1 MKIGY
6 LPYHVKY
13 KGELSKTSFRVQSP
27 TNEPLGEKR
36 YFLTASYDGHVRSF
50 DYSQKLINSTQVHHA
65 PITSFCVVSTPIES
79 NADSVLLAT
88 SSHDLSAHLTKFT
101 PSSSDFQSIASL
113 HLHTAP
119 LSSISASHTGT
130 HLLTSS
136 WDTLVGVW
144 DTTIPTADEVP
155 LNEINADRKKRRKVS
170 DESEKAVRKAPVSV
184 LKGHTARVSKVV
196 FGKDETKVAY
206 SCGFDSTVR
215 MWDVENGFCT
225 NTIVSVCS

>member
-1 MKIGY
+1 M
-6 LPYHVKY
+6 
-13 KGELSKTSFRVQSP
+13 
-27 TNEPLGEKR
+27 
-36 YFLTASYDGHVRSF
+36 
-50 DYSQKLINSTQVHHA
+50 
-65 PITSFCVVSTPIES
+65 
-79 NADSVLLAT
+79 DSVLLAT
-88 SSHDLSAHLTKFT
+88 SSHDLSAQLTKFT
-101 PSSSDFQSIASL
+101 PSSSDSRSIASL

-144 DTTIPTADEVP
+144 DTTIPTANEVP
-155 LNEINADRKKRRKVS
+155 LDDVDRKKRRKVS

-225 NTIVSVCS
+225 NTIVSACS